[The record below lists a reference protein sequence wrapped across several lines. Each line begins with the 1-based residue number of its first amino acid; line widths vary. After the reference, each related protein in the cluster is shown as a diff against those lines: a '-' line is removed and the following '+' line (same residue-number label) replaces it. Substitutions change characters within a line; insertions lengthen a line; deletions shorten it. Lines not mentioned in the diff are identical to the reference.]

1 MYNILILSLTPIT
14 VVPLVTPTNSP
25 RIGPRSEAYISIPES
40 AANGYISFSQ
50 SSLTA
55 FEPEDGG
62 FGSLSLTLTR
72 TGAYGTATITW
83 MVVSITTDS
92 NDLGTSSGITL
103 IENGSRH
110 LLQILFYLPLYTL
123 MPVSVESTQTSVSN
137 QIVVV
142 ILNDDEPEIDET
154 FEVQLVS
161 VEESG
166 QRINPEQVRK
176 LPSLL
181 GHTDQPVYLYNSS
194 STEYISGDYSSQRQC
209 QGSVHRLLC
218 PIFLHHRRV
227 PR

>member
-1 MYNILILSLTPIT
+1 MYNVLILSLTPIT

-50 SSLTA
+50 SSLTT
-55 FEPEDGG
+55 FEPEDDG
-62 FGSLSLTLTR
+62 FGSSLSLTLTR

-166 QRINPEQVRK
+166 QRINPEQVRTYVT
-176 LPSLL
+176 LTSW
-181 GHTDQPVYLYNSS
+181 
-194 STEYISGDYSSQRQC
+194 
-209 QGSVHRLLC
+209 
-218 PIFLHHRRV
+218 
-227 PR
+227 

>member
-92 NDLGTSSGITL
+92 NDLGTSTDMTV
-103 IENGSRH
+103 IENGKRH
-110 LLQILFYLPLYTL
+110 LQILTCHCIHLW
-123 MPVSVESTQTSVSN
+123 VSVGSTQTSVSN
-137 QIVVV
+137 QIIVM

-166 QRINPEQVRK
+166 QRINPEQVRM

-181 GHTDQPVYLYNSS
+181 VVYQYTYTQSALTWTHGSTSLPV
-194 STEYISGDYSSQRQC
+194 
-209 QGSVHRLLC
+209 
-218 PIFLHHRRV
+218 
-227 PR
+227 